1 LFVLHVTTA
10 LALIYLVT
18 KLIIY
23 VTGKHACPS
32 LTNTGQYNMIDCMQ
46 RHVYFCQR
54 NARECFVQ
62 DSGVFVFC

>member
-1 LFVLHVTTA
+1 
-10 LALIYLVT
+10 VT

-23 VTGKHACPS
+23 VTGGHACPS
-32 LTNTGQYNMIDCMQ
+32 LTNSGQYGIVDCMQ

-62 DSGVFVFC
+62 EFGVLFFF